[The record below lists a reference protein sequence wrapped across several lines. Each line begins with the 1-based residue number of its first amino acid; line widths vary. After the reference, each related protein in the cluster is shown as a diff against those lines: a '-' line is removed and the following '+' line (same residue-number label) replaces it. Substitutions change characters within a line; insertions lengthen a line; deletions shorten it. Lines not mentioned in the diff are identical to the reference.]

1 MAKNLNKLYL
11 QGKLVNKISIADN
24 LLLAEIFV
32 NNNNEPAFIRVM
44 FKGKKVSL
52 LDDYALEDY
61 INITAHLRSA
71 LVDKSGRKLR
81 ENRYIADE
89 VNEVVSIANAISV
102 ENESSQILTFSEFCV
117 SGEVIQ
123 LSKAGNKTYVL
134 AKVDLSNKNFV
145 YYISM
150 CAFSNLDISVGKV
163 YVFSG
168 YIQTWIEKKEKRTV
182 RAENVITNVKNI
194 K

>member
-1 MAKNLNKLYL
+1 M
-11 QGKLVNKISIADN
+11 
-24 LLLAEIFV
+24 
-32 NNNNEPAFIRVM
+32 
-44 FKGKKVSL
+44 
-52 LDDYALEDY
+52 
-61 INITAHLRSA
+61 
-71 LVDKSGRKLR
+71 
-81 ENRYIADE
+81 
-89 VNEVVSIANAISV
+89 
-102 ENESSQILTFSEFCV
+102 
-117 SGEVIQ
+117 
-123 LSKAGNKTYVL
+123 
-134 AKVDLSNKNFV
+134 SNKNFV

>member
-81 ENRYIADE
+81 ENRYIADK

-102 ENESSQILTFSEFCV
+102 ENESSQILTFSEFCD
-117 SGEVIQ
+117 S
-123 LSKAGNKTYVL
+123 
-134 AKVDLSNKNFV
+134 
-145 YYISM
+145 
-150 CAFSNLDISVGKV
+150 
-163 YVFSG
+163 
-168 YIQTWIEKKEKRTV
+168 
-182 RAENVITNVKNI
+182 
-194 K
+194 

>member
-32 NNNNEPAFIRVM
+32 NNNTEPAFIKVM

-52 LDDYALEDY
+52 LDAYALEDY

-71 LVDKSGRKLR
+71 LVDKNGRKLR

-102 ENESSQILTFSEFCV
+102 ENTNSQILTFSEFCV

-123 LSKAGNKTYVL
+123 LSKTGNRTYVL
-134 AKVDLSNKNFV
+134 VKVDSPNKNFV

-150 CAFSNLDISVGKV
+150 CAFSNLNISVGKV

-168 YIQTWIEKKEKRTV
+168 YIQTWIEKKEKRTI

-194 K
+194 E